1 MTDSVSLLLPW
12 PPSVNHY
19 WHRSRSGG
27 MFISAK
33 GRAFRDSVVWMCKS
47 KGKVEGRVS
56 VTVEASPPDR
66 RKRDLDNICK
76 ALLDGLTHAG
86 VIEDDCCIDDLHI
99 RRCDVK
105 KDGSVF
111 VRVMRIWEKK

>member
-1 MTDSVSLLLPW
+1 MGKQAVTVSYRL
-12 PPSVNHY
+12 
-19 WHRSRSGG
+19 GG
-27 MFISAK
+27 AD
-33 GRAFRDSVVWMCKS
+33 G
-47 KGKVEGRVS
+47 VS
-56 VTVEASPPDR
+56 VEQRKWGAALEALGFATR
-66 RKRDLDNICK
+66 RV
-76 ALLDGLTHAG
+76 AG